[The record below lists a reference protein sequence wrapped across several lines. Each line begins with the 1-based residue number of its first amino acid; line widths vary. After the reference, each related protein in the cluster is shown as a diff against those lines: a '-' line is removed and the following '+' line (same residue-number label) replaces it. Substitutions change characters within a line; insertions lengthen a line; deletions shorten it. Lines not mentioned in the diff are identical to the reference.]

1 MYLLG
6 FNHKDPVTSAK
17 KYLED
22 DGNPY
27 DFVGVDSDG
36 LIALEFG
43 VFGLPETYLI
53 NEDGKIIYK
62 FMGPITKDVL
72 KNEIEPLLRILRT
85 IILCFICFAF
95 KTYAVEN
102 IDERVKNLTLELRCM
117 TCQNQS
123 IYDSDAEFSNDIKKI
138 VKQKLQEGESERD
151 IKKFLVERYSEYIL
165 FRPVVNYNN
174 IFLWSFPF
182 ILLII
187 GLFFV
192 LIKSKRNKV

>member
-1 MYLLG
+1 MKSSHFFKIL
-6 FNHKDPVTSAK
+6 H
-17 KYLED
+17 
-22 DGNPY
+22 
-27 DFVGVDSDG
+27 
-36 LIALEFG
+36 IAILSFI
-43 VFGLPETYLI
+43 FFTF
-53 NEDGKIIYK
+53 KI
-62 FMGPITKDVL
+62 
-72 KNEIEPLLRILRT
+72 
-85 IILCFICFAF
+85 
-95 KTYAVEN
+95 YAIEN

-151 IKKFLVERYSEYIL
+151 IKKFLVERYGEYIL
-165 FRPVVNYNN
+165 FRPLMNYNN

-192 LIKSKRNKV
+192 LIKSKGNKVWNNLFCFFLFSLYGSPII